1 MPLIILGLLLLLC
14 LLAYSIVRYLNS
26 GEEDTRTV
34 RERYPHA
41 FPPKEKKED
50 ADHADAAEASGDT
63 DDEDEVI
70 YAEGYVDSDSFRGD
84 LEYMFRNIKDDVKKR
99 AKERGIDL
107 DQFGRGTGN
116 SDSDEDKKKDGK
128 TIIFP
133 TDNVE
138 QEKNKRNIH

>member
-41 FPPKEKKED
+41 FPPKEKQEN
-50 ADHADAAEASGDT
+50 AETAGA